1 MTDRRVRRRDL
12 WLLAGIIL
20 LAAWLRLYQLG
31 AESLWFD
38 EGWTALIS
46 QLEGQELRH
55 ALWTLPFPFYYLL
68 MSFWTEAGN
77 SEFWL
82 RLFSAISGILSLPLL
97 FQLARVTLGRRT
109 AHLAALLLAVSPL
122 HVWYS
127 QEARMYALAVL
138 LGLGASWAF
147 WQATHR
153 PRLWRWAIYVIISVA
168 ALHTFYYALFLLVF
182 HGIYL
187 GYLLICGHVTARTDG
202 SARRHAVKTL
212 REWLLAQAGIALL
225 FLPGARLLI
234 IQLMQGTWDWVAGK
248 YGRPSIYALVD
259 TLRAFSF
266 GDQWPHLVRL
276 QWAAFVLFVVVLL
289 TGIGRLR
296 WRREAIAYTVRF
308 DPSRAFFLVYLCV
321 PILAIWVLSQW
332 KAGYLLRYLLLF
344 LPPYLALVAHGMVS
358 LRPKAARWGTLV
370 LLLLV
375 TAFPLAYSYAT
386 PQKEAW
392 RDVARQIMQQ
402 AQEGD
407 AICVIDEDAQ
417 AVFRYYYRGAWPVVG
432 VSGGLRDAGEIAARA
447 AALAS
452 GHQRLWLVISHTN
465 NDAFQEHLQ
474 QSAAY
479 RLEESWTYR
488 GVQLALFRIIGYNI
502 ALDRDTKASGC
513 PLAEL
518 VDRGVF

>member
-1 MTDRRVRRRDL
+1 VAERRVCRRDL

-20 LAAWLRLYQLG
+20 LGVWLRLYQLG

-55 ALWTLPFPFYYLL
+55 ALWTLPFPLYYLL
-68 MSFWTEAGN
+68 MSFWTEVGS

-82 RLFSAISGILSLPLL
+82 RLFSALAGILSLPLL

-109 AHLAALLLAVSPL
+109 AHLAALLLAISPL
-122 HVWYS
+122 HIWYS

-147 WQATHR
+147 WQAIQR
-153 PRLWRWAIYVIISVA
+153 PRLWRWAIYVIVSAA
-168 ALHTFYYALFLLVF
+168 ALHTFYYALLLLLC
-182 HGIYL
+182 HGLYL
-187 GYLLICGHVTARTDG
+187 GYLLICDHVVARADG
-202 SARRHAVKTL
+202 STRRDAVKRL
-212 REWLLAQAGIALL
+212 REWLLAQVSITLL

-248 YGRPSIYALVD
+248 YGRPSVYALVD
-259 TLRAFSF
+259 TLRAFSL
-266 GDQWPHLVRL
+266 GDQWPDLMWL
-276 QWAAFVLFVVVLL
+276 QWGGFALFVVMLL
-289 TGIGRLR
+289 AGIGRWR

-308 DPSRAFFLVYLCV
+308 DPPRVFLLAYLCV
-321 PILAIWVLSQW
+321 PVLAIWAFSQW
-332 KAGYLLRYLLLF
+332 KPGYLLRYLLLF
-344 LPPYLALVAHGMVS
+344 LPPYLTLVAHGLAT
-358 LRPKAARWGTLV
+358 LRPRAIRWIALT

-375 TAFPLAYSYAT
+375 TALPLAYSYVT

-392 RDVARQIMQQ
+392 RDVAQQITQQ

-407 AICVIDEDAQ
+407 VICVIDEDAQ
-417 AVFRYYYRGAWPVVG
+417 AVFRYYYRGTRPVVG
-432 VSGGLRDAGEIAARA
+432 MSGGLRDVGEIAARA
-447 AALAS
+447 ASLAS
-452 GHQRLWLVISHTN
+452 EHRRVWLVTSHTT
-465 NDAFQEHLQ
+465 NDAFQEYLR

-479 RLEESWTYR
+479 RLEGSWTYR

-502 ALDRDTKASGC
+502 ALDRDTQASCC

-518 VDRGVF
+518 VGRGAF